1 MAEDR
6 NTFVNVDFKNDLDL
20 LDWLEEKVKTEKE
33 RTGLTIDRSK
43 YIRRMARRE
52 MRRELRRANSS
63 QSVQA

>member
-1 MAEDR
+1 MADER

-52 MRRELRRANSS
+52 MRRELRRATTTSA
-63 QSVQA
+63 VEA